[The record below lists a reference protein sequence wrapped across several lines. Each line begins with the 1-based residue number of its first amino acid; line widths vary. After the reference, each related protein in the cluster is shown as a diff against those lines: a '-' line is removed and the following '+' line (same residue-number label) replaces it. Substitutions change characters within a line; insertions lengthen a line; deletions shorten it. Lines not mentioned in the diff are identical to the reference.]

1 MVRKYLIAVFI
12 LFLLSGIGLCEADD
26 RLEILEIKG
35 ITFKPG
41 LRIQPRYTFDE
52 GTNNND
58 MMIRRTRLKAE
69 GEAYDKVKYKFEWK
83 LDNVGEEGKTPQ
95 VIAETVFI
103 ESLFN
108 PAINMRIGLYDA
120 PFSRVALTSD
130 SKLLLIEYP
139 IVYEELKKLGITDNT
154 YGMLL
159 YGRPYKGLIE
169 YSFGVF
175 DNDKFEKETKEL
187 MLGGRFVVNLFDGPE
202 VGYADYKGSYI
213 GEGRRLSIGGN
224 YEKLGNITSGGKR
237 FDISAWGID
246 LFSNYESLSMQAEY
260 DQFEKDIKGYGW
272 YVQGG
277 YLLPLE
283 YRGSKFEMALRYQ
296 IFEPD
301 TGISGDNFRRTTI
314 GFNSYINGH
323 NLKIQMAY
331 TFKDEEGQKVANNTF
346 MLQGQL
352 DF

>member
-1 MVRKYLIAVFI
+1 MRKYLIALFI
-12 LFLLSGIGLCEADD
+12 LFLISGIGLCEADD
-26 RLEILEIKG
+26 GLEIKG

-41 LRIQPRYTFDE
+41 LRIQPRHIFDE

-95 VIAETVFI
+95 VIAETAFI

-108 PAINMRIGLYDA
+108 PAINMRIGLYDV
-120 PFSRVALTSD
+120 PFSRNALTSD
-130 SKLLLIEYP
+130 SKLLLMEYP

-154 YGMLL
+154 YGLL
-159 YGRPYKGLIE
+159 FYGRPYKGFIE

-175 DNDKFEKETKEL
+175 DNDKLEKETKEL
-187 MLGGRFVVNLFDGPE
+187 MMGGRFVVNLLDGPA

-224 YEKLGNITSGGKR
+224 YERLGSITSGGKH
-237 FDISAWGID
+237 FDLSAWGID
-246 LFSNYESLSMQAEY
+246 LFSNYESLSVQAEY
-260 DQFEKDIKGYGW
+260 DQFKKDVEGSGW

-277 YLLPLE
+277 YLLPVE
-283 YRGSKFEMALRYQ
+283 YREAKFEMALRYQ
-296 IFEPD
+296 VLEPGTD
-301 TGISGDNFRRTTI
+301 TSDDKKMWTTV
-314 GFNSYINGH
+314 GFNSYLNGH
-323 NLKIQMAY
+323 NLKIQIDY